1 MYSFVEEVEV
11 IARLRLRMDDN
22 DVIGA
27 DWNPSTPQQHQHKKR
42 QQQETAKTKRFI
54 ILNKNI

>member
-1 MYSFVEEVEV
+1 
-11 IARLRLRMDDN
+11 MDDN
-22 DVIGA
+22 NVIGA